1 MPEDPTVQP
10 APGPAARPTSGPT
23 PRSTPRST
31 IRPTASH
38 EVASITGV
46 GETIY
51 TRGPAARSSLA
62 LQLEAALAAV
72 HDAGLQPGDIDG
84 IVPSS
89 VGSAT
94 AEDFIENFGLK
105 DLRFSATVPMGG
117 ASAVAGLQL
126 AQAVIAAGICRHV
139 LLVVGRDGRSGNIG
153 ARVRAT
159 PQFRTVAEFETPS
172 GAFAPVEL
180 YAPMARRHME
190 IYGTRSEDFAHV
202 AVTMRQHAIGHPNAL
217 MKKPITVA
225 DHQASRMISDPFRL
239 LDCSLESSG
248 AAAVIVSAKGCAA
261 DLRQRPVH
269 LMAAAEGHPDSPS
282 SITQRPDLLQLGI
295 AKAASRAF
303 EQAGVTRADIDVAA
317 IYDCFTYILLCQLED
332 LGFCAKGEGA
342 AFVRDGNIALG
353 GQLPVNTHGGLLSQA
368 HMVGM
373 NHIVELVRQL
383 RGQGANQVIGA
394 EIGLVTGYGDMGD
407 GSIAIL
413 RRG

>member
-1 MPEDPTVQP
+1 MPEDPTVPP
-10 APGPAARPTSGPT
+10 AQRPAAHPIA
-23 PRSTPRST
+23 RSTPRST
-31 IRPTASH
+31 LRSTTRSTASH

-217 MKKPITVA
+217 MKTPITVA
-225 DHQASRMISDPFRL
+225 DHQASRMIADPFRL

-269 LMAAAEGHPDSPS
+269 LMAAAESHPDSPS

-303 EQAGVTRADIDVAA
+303 AQAGITRADIDVAA

>member
-1 MPEDPTVQP
+1 MPEDPTSRP
-10 APGPAARPTSGPT
+10 ATRRRPPANTRP
-23 PRSTPRST
+23 
-31 IRPTASH
+31 

-46 GETIY
+46 GETVY
-51 TRGPAARSSLA
+51 SRGPAARSSLA

-72 HDAGLQPGDIDG
+72 RDAGLQPGDIDG

-105 DLRFSATVPMGG
+105 DLRLSATVPMGG

-153 ARVRAT
+153 ARLRAT

-190 IYGTRSEDFAHV
+190 TYGTRSEDFAHI
-202 AVTMRQHAIGHPNAL
+202 AVTMRQHAIGQPNAL
-217 MKKPITVA
+217 MKQPMTVA

-239 LDCSLESSG
+239 FDCSLESSG
-248 AAAVIVSAKGCAA
+248 AAAVVVSAKGCAG

-269 LMAAAEGHPDSPS
+269 LMATAEGHPDSPS
-282 SITQRPDLLQLGI
+282 SITQRSDLLQLGI
-295 AKAASRAF
+295 AKAATRAF
-303 EQAGVTRADIDVAA
+303 EMAGVTRADIDVAA

-342 AFVRDGNIALG
+342 AFVRDGRIGLG

-383 RGQGANQVIGA
+383 RGEAANQVIGA
-394 EIGLVTGYGDMGD
+394 EVGLVTGYGDMGD
-407 GSIAIL
+407 GAIAIL